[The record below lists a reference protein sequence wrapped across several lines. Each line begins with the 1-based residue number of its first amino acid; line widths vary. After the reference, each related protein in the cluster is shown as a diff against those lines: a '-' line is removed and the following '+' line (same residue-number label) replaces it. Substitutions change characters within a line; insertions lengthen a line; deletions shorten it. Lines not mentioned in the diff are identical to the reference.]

1 MSVEL
6 FDSLDDMLDADD
18 KAREAADK
26 RTTDSQKELK
36 KGDYFVNDSG
46 YGFPKFGQV
55 LKEYKNKRLQNY
67 RLCECYSVAVPYGE
81 RGDVHVST
89 IGYKID
95 EKLFNKLWEKGWS
108 M

>member
-6 FDSLDDMLDADD
+6 FDSLDDMFEAED

-26 RTTDSQKELK
+26 KVTDSQKELK
-36 KGDYFVNDSG
+36 KGDYFIKDSG
-46 YGFPKFGQV
+46 YGFPIFGQV
-55 LKEYKNKRLQNY
+55 LKEYKNKRLAHY

-89 IGYKID
+89 IGKKID
-95 EKLFNKLWEKGWS
+95 EKLFNKFREKGWS